1 MKSLSVEIL
10 GRNYT
15 LRVRDDNQDLTRK
28 LAEYVD
34 AKMTVFRDSH
44 PEQSDTTAAV
54 ITAMAIAEELFLE
67 RATREDVR
75 ESVET
80 ELTDLEH
87 LLANALTAKR

>member
-34 AKMTVFRDSH
+34 AKMTVFRDAH
-44 PEQSDTTAAV
+44 PDQSDTTAAV
-54 ITAMAIAEELFLE
+54 ITAMAVAEELFLE

-80 ELTDLEH
+80 ELTELEH
-87 LLANALTAKR
+87 LLAGALTAKR